1 MASKKLD
8 LGQYKTSTAKVQH
21 THDKYTS
28 YLENDAVNTET
39 AAEKNQPVSK
49 EPIIENKEPVKAEEN
64 AAEEISK
71 RINMAFSQQ
80 NYGFIQEMTDRLGLT
95 AGYFVSELIKKT
107 DDCDVEKYLNAQPV
121 RMTKNFVHRRKGMP
135 AKRINLR
142 FDGETYSKMNSSSE
156 KLGLTLTQYVNSVL
170 NIFYSENS
178 AEQK

>member
-49 EPIIENKEPVKAEEN
+49 EPIIGNKEPAKAVEN
-64 AAEEISK
+64 AAEDISK

-170 NIFYSENS
+170 NIFYSENL

>member
-49 EPIIENKEPVKAEEN
+49 EPIIGNKEPVKAEEN
-64 AAEEISK
+64 AAEDISK

-107 DDCDVEKYLNAQPV
+107 DDCNVEKYLNAQPV

-170 NIFYSENS
+170 NIFYSENL

>member
-8 LGQYKTSTAKVQH
+8 LGQYKTSTVKVQH

-49 EPIIENKEPVKAEEN
+49 EPIIENKGTVKAGEN
-64 AAEEISK
+64 AVENISK

-107 DDCDVEKYLNAQPV
+107 DDGDVEKYLDAQPV

-142 FDGETYSKMNSSSE
+142 FDGETYAKMNSSSE

>member
-49 EPIIENKEPVKAEEN
+49 EPIIGNKEPVKAEEN
-64 AAEEISK
+64 AAEDISK

-170 NIFYSENS
+170 NIFYSENL

>member
-8 LGQYKTSTAKVQH
+8 LAQYKTSIAKVQH
-21 THDKYTS
+21 TYGKYTS
-28 YLENDAVNTET
+28 YLENDAAKSNEVSEQS
-39 AAEKNQPVSK
+39 KPVSK
-49 EPIIENKEPVKAEEN
+49 EPIVEKQEPVKAGETS
-64 AAEEISK
+64 AEDISK

-80 NYGFIQEMTDRLGLT
+80 NYGFIHEMTDRLGLT

-107 DDCDVEKYLNAQPV
+107 DDGDVEKYLDAQPV

-142 FDGETYSKMNSSSE
+142 FDGDTYSKMNSSSE
-156 KLGLTLTQYVNSVL
+156 KLGLTLTQYVNAVL

-178 AEQK
+178 ADQK

>member
-49 EPIIENKEPVKAEEN
+49 EPIIGNKEPVKAEEN
-64 AAEEISK
+64 AAEDTSK

>member
-8 LGQYKTSTAKVQH
+8 LGQYKTSTVKVQH

-39 AAEKNQPVSK
+39 AAEKNQPVFK

-64 AAEEISK
+64 AAEDISK

-170 NIFYSENS
+170 NIFYSENL

>member
-8 LGQYKTSTAKVQH
+8 LGQYKISTAKVQH

-64 AAEEISK
+64 AAEDISK

>member
-8 LGQYKTSTAKVQH
+8 LGQYKTSAAKVQH

-49 EPIIENKEPVKAEEN
+49 EPIIGNEESVKAGEN
-64 AAEEISK
+64 AAEDISK

-170 NIFYSENS
+170 NIFYSENL

>member
-64 AAEEISK
+64 AAEDISK

-170 NIFYSENS
+170 NIFYSENL

>member
-39 AAEKNQPVSK
+39 AADKNQPVSK
-49 EPIIENKEPVKAEEN
+49 EPIIENKEPAKAEEN
-64 AAEEISK
+64 AAEDISK

-170 NIFYSENS
+170 NIFYSENL